1 MPYFCV
7 SSWYERSA
15 ISSFRFLL
23 TPIPWLGSSS
33 ISLTVGGGAG
43 AVTART
49 INASTFAQK
58 VRESEPRR
66 DPPYRPAMYLTEEEK
81 AELDQKIGDANLYQ
95 DLFTMREMV
104 LAQPEN
110 IELKRA
116 LVSGIASAEFA
127 GIDAFSKK
135 VVEWQEWPV
144 PPTLIMAIARQ
155 TWDEVRHAQ
164 LAKGLIENYGA
175 KIGDFPDTLA
185 GGAPPNRPAT
195 ATNGVAEGY
204 AALPEELFRDPVVS
218 LSMTNVSLEG
228 GALTLFQETSAVA
241 EKIGDNLMAH
251 CYDYNWADEVR
262 TLKGPVLLVYGDSD
276 MFRPE
281 HIVEF
286 YHLLGGGLKDA
297 GWQREHMSQNRLAI
311 LPDVTHYEM
320 AAAPALVPT
329 VLPFLNGK
337 TGPK

>member
-1 MPYFCV
+1 M
-7 SSWYERSA
+7 
-15 ISSFRFLL
+15 
-23 TPIPWLGSSS
+23 
-33 ISLTVGGGAG
+33 
-43 AVTART
+43 
-49 INASTFAQK
+49 STFAQK

-81 AELDQKIGDANLYQ
+81 ADLDKKIGDANLYQ

-110 IELKRA
+110 IDLKRA

-204 AALPEELFRDPVVS
+204 AAIPEELFRDPVVS

-228 GALTLFQETSAVA
+228 GALTLFQETSKVG
-241 EKIGDNLMAH
+241 EKLGDDLMAH
-251 CYDYNWADEVR
+251 CYDYNWADEV
-262 TLKGPVLLVYGDSD
+262 THTAIGDYFVKELTED
-276 MFRPE
+276 DPEQEQKALRVHAMAEAFR
-281 HIVEF
+281 
-286 YHLLGGGLKDA
+286 A
-297 GWQREHMSQNRLAI
+297 R
-311 LPDVTHYEM
+311 
-320 AAAPALVPT
+320 
-329 VLPFLNGK
+329 LNGQQSAELREFFADEMERASAALAGAK
-337 TGPK
+337 PGAKG